1 MSILPRGTPREQ
13 CKSCVTGKESTL
25 AQMTASQ
32 HSPCES
38 VCNIG
43 QDFDKDIKRQYT
55 SIDVKQGQL
64 SISRSLIDKRIWVL
78 VSHIVIECLGQIG
91 YADGMGKQTHIE
103 HHVFAIVYTSRIG
116 HSTFLVTNSP
126 YELVPRA
133 AMQLLEQFAK
143 YDCTVK

>member
-1 MSILPRGTPREQ
+1 MSILPHGTPREQ

-25 AQMTASQ
+25 ARMTASQ
-32 HSPCES
+32 HSPCEA
-38 VCNIG
+38 VCKIG
-43 QDFDKDIKRQYT
+43 QDFRKNIERQFT

-103 HHVFAIVYTSRIG
+103 HHIFAIVNTGWIG
-116 HSTFLVTNSP
+116 HSTFLVTSSP
-126 YELVPRA
+126 YEFVPRT